1 MQRTRRSVRYRHHIE
16 YCMLP
21 PRAMNMYI
29 MYPVTVTL
37 LHVLLLSTLVFCKM
51 GGSGSKSKRK
61 KVFLHLL
68 HHHILSTSIEYTGT
82 HTSVTGMC
90 TKFTKAFTMSFH
102 FRVCT
107 CIFQLSPCLAFAIHV
122 DVCMFELL
130 LWKR

>member
-16 YCMLP
+16 YTYCMLP
-21 PRAMNMYI
+21 LRAMDMYLLALHCY
-29 MYPVTVTL
+29 MYCYCL
-37 LHVLLLSTLVFCKM
+37 RSY
-51 GGSGSKSKRK
+51 GSGSKSKRK